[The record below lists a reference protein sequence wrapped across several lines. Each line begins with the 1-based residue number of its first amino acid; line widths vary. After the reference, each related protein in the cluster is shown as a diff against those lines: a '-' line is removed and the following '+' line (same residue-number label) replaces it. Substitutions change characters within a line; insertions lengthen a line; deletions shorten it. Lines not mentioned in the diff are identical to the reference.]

1 MRKEYRNAI
10 VYWVGLILI
19 GLSLWL
25 AVIGAG
31 ILLYWIL
38 AGVLT
43 LLMLLSLVYLMRK
56 EYNVIIS
63 GIVSWICVGGLFTIF
78 LDLIQGEVPW
88 ASLFLYPIFFAIAH
102 LIGVSLHKR
111 REEKKDQRRG

>member
-1 MRKEYRNAI
+1 MTF
-10 VYWVGLILI
+10 WVGLILI

-63 GIVSWICVGGLFTIF
+63 GIVSWICVGVLFTIF

-111 REEKKDQRRG
+111 REEKKEQRRE